1 MSIDLVVLDDDAAVG
16 RRAADLIAAAVV
28 ARPTAVLGLATGSSP
43 LVAYQELARRVAVGG
58 LDLGQV
64 RAFALDE
71 YVGLAPGHPQSY
83 AEVIRRQ
90 VVEPLRMDAA
100 RVAVPDGASP
110 DPAAAATR
118 FETAIAE
125 AGGVD
130 LQILGIGSNGHL
142 AFNEPGSAFDSRT
155 RVTRLSATT
164 RRDNRRFF
172 DRLADVPTH
181 SVTQGLGT
189 ILEARHLVLV
199 AQGPRKA
206 AAIARALDGPIST
219 DCPASALRLH
229 PRATVIVDRAAAS
242 GLG

>member
-1 MSIDLVVLDDDAAVG
+1 VSIDLVVLDDDAAVG
-16 RRAADLIAAAVV
+16 RRAADIIAETVA

-43 LVAYQELARRVAVGG
+43 LVTYQELARRVAVGG
-58 LDLGQV
+58 LDLGLA

-71 YVGLAPGHPQSY
+71 YVGLA
-83 AEVIRRQ
+83 
-90 VVEPLRMDAA
+90 
-100 RVAVPDGASP
+100 VPDGSCAN
-110 DPAAAATR
+110 PAAAATR
-118 FETAIAE
+118 FESAIAE

-130 LQILGIGSNGHL
+130 VQILGIGSNGHL

-199 AQGPRKA
+199 AQGARKA
-206 AAIARALDGPIST
+206 AAIARALDGPVGT

-229 PRATVIVDRAAAS
+229 ARATVIVDRAAAS